1 MDALESGDEDFKV
14 DSLFNSEPV
23 KILKVFRKVG
33 SWMKVKNSAES
44 KVLDSL
50 KFCQVIRRNI
60 EKERVALIKFRSD
73 DRMDQGFSRIRSE
86 KLPDRTDILQD
97 DEGRGNSL
105 GDMKVKR

>member
-1 MDALESGDEDFKV
+1 MDALESGDEDFNKV

-50 KFCQVIRRNI
+50 KFCQVI
-60 EKERVALIKFRSD
+60 
-73 DRMDQGFSRIRSE
+73 
-86 KLPDRTDILQD
+86 
-97 DEGRGNSL
+97 
-105 GDMKVKR
+105 